1 MTCSEVQEKLSA
13 YYDGELAEPLRSEV
27 AEHLAGC
34 ADCRAELVGFRQLSA
49 LSAQLR
55 SPQAP
60 SGMWEELQHQLN
72 VPRPA
77 SSGVEYRRTRRIALL
92 AAVLLVAAAVALA
105 LPHLLP
111 GHVHDAQNESMASFL
126 QEFSIDPSQA
136 QRSLV
141 EQYEGEPINVANA
154 VTGLRYTP
162 VATRSAPKGYQLQG
176 AYVLKMPCCKCVQT
190 IYTRDSGGAIAV
202 FEHDE
207 DQPDWFGSN
216 PAITTKCNGNA
227 TTLVETGAGLAA
239 TWKSGP
245 RCITVIGAS
254 DVNEVAELMAAFEGI
269 VADERGENSPST

>member
-27 AEHLAGC
+27 AGHLAKC
-34 ADCRAELVGFRQLSA
+34 AECRAELEGFRQLSS

-55 SPQAP
+55 LPQAP
-60 SGMWEELQHQLN
+60 SGMWEELEHQLDA
-72 VPRPA
+72 PRSA
-77 SSGVEYRRTRRIALL
+77 SFGVAYRRTRRFALL
-92 AAVLLVAAAVALA
+92 AAVLLVAAAAA
-105 LPHLLP
+105 ITLPHLLP
-111 GHVHDAQNESMASFL
+111 GHVHNAQNQSMAAFL

-136 QRSLV
+136 QQSLV
-141 EQYEGEPINVANA
+141 ERYEGRPINSTNA
-154 VTGLRYTP
+154 VAGLGYTS
-162 VATRSAPKGYQLQG
+162 VATRSAPQGYQLRH

-207 DQPDWFGSN
+207 DQPDWFGAS

-227 TTLVETGAGLAA
+227 TTLVETGTGLAA